1 MQILKLSFT
10 LVILLAI
17 DPMCQR
23 DKNESRRPV
32 LRPGGCTWNL
42 TEYCGAGKKV
52 LRSIKFKSQLR
63 KKQIYLPQTDISA
76 EVGFRSRFL
85 RHCHFLFFFSSCFQ
99 K

>member
-17 DPMCQR
+17 DPMFKR

-52 LRSIKFKSQLR
+52 LRSIKFKSQLSVE
-63 KKQIYLPQTDISA
+63 PQKMPP
-76 EVGFRSRFL
+76 E
-85 RHCHFLFFFSSCFQ
+85 
-99 K
+99 